1 MKVNFGKSSS
11 EIGVQTNLIKMRE
24 KKVLIIAYYF
34 PPLGMGGVQR
44 ATKFAKYLPSFG
56 WKPFVLTVKD
66 VEYLAKDS
74 SLLEELPPEVEV
86 VRTGSFDP
94 LRISFILKNFF
105 KGRKQK
111 NKSVKKNMVERSKL
125 SSWFF
130 FPDNKIGWIPFALFA
145 GLKLVREEKIDL
157 IFTTSPPP
165 SLHLVGYFLKLLTGK
180 PWVADF
186 RDPWIGYRFEIYP
199 TPLHLFLKNQLI
211 KQINESADKII
222 SANPSITKIMMEQYS
237 VAKKIETIGQGYDES
252 DFETSVDG
260 KAELFTIG
268 YLGTFSPDCDPEP
281 LFWALRN
288 LIDQKLIPKDKI
300 KFIHVGLSM
309 GIDLDGLIEKYDL
322 KEVLE
327 KKGYLPHR
335 KALDQMKDVSI
346 FLLVT
351 SDNPLVFPA
360 KVFEYL
366 PFKKPIL
373 GIVPQESEV
382 GKIILKMKLGRVISP
397 EDKNGIAETLL
408 YYFSN
413 FENKTFSF
421 PRNEE
426 KVKRFDRRYLTSKL
440 ASILDQMT
448 GMAC

>member
-1 MKVNFGKSSS
+1 MK
-11 EIGVQTNLIKMRE
+11 E

-44 ATKFAKYLPSFG
+44 ATKFARYLPSFG
-56 WKPFVLTVKD
+56 WKPSVLTVKD
-66 VEYLAKDS
+66 VEYLAKDP

-94 LRISFILKNFF
+94 LRISFILKSFF
-105 KGRKQK
+105 KKRKPK
-111 NKSVKKNMVERSKL
+111 DKSVKKNTIRRSKL

-130 FPDNKIGWIPFALFA
+130 FPDNKIGWSPFAILS
-145 GLKLVREEKIDL
+145 GLKIIREERIDL

-180 PWVADF
+180 PWMADF
-186 RDPWIGYRFEIYP
+186 RDPWIGYKFETYP
-199 TPLHLFLKNQLI
+199 TFLHFFLKDQLVRLI
-211 KQINESADKII
+211 IRNADRII
-222 SANPSITKIMMEQYS
+222 SANPSITKIMMGQCLG
-237 VAKKIETIGQGYDES
+237 VKKIETISQGYDES
-252 DFETSVDG
+252 DFETSIAG
-260 KAELFTIG
+260 KSELFTIG

-281 LFWALRN
+281 IFWALQN
-288 LIDQKLIPKDKI
+288 LIDQKLIPKEKI
-300 KFIHVGLSM
+300 KLIHVGLSM
-309 GIDLDGLIEKYDL
+309 GLDLDGLIEKYDL
-322 KEVLE
+322 KQVFD

-335 KALDQMKDVSI
+335 KALDQMKGTSV

-351 SDNPLVFPA
+351 SDNPLIFPA

-366 PFKKPIL
+366 LFKKPIL

-421 PRNEE
+421 PRSEE
-426 KVKRFDRRYLTSKL
+426 NVKRFDRRYLTSKL
-440 ASILDQMT
+440 ASIFDQIT
-448 GMAC
+448 GKAC

>member
-1 MKVNFGKSSS
+1 MK
-11 EIGVQTNLIKMRE
+11 E

-66 VEYLAKDS
+66 VEYLAKDP
-74 SLLEELPPEVEV
+74 SLLEELPPEVGI

-94 LRISFILKNFF
+94 LRISFVLKSFF
-105 KGRKQK
+105 KRRKQK
-111 NKSVKKNMVERSKL
+111 DKSVKKNRARRSKL
-125 SSWFF
+125 SSWLFL
-130 FPDNKIGWIPFALFA
+130 PDSKIGWIPFALFA

-165 SLHLVGYFLKLLTGK
+165 SLQLVGYFLKLLTGK

-211 KQINESADKII
+211 KQIIESADKII